1 MLEAV
6 LSRRELAVLA
16 LLSSLRSTDE
26 IASDLTVSINTLK
39 STFGRSTAS
48 SASATGDALS
58 WPPTSMA

>member
-48 SASATGDALS
+48 SASAAGDAL
-58 WPPTSMA
+58 P